1 MANILIFIGHL
12 HIFFD
17 KMSFQIFPYICIC
30 LFKIFI
36 YIFDLLVVLVL
47 SCSLWDLVSRPGI
60 EPGLPALGAWSLSH
74 RPPRKSL
81 PFVFFF

>member
-17 KMSFQIFPYICIC
+17 KMSFQIFPYIFIC

-36 YIFDLLVVLVL
+36 YIFDLLVVLGL
-47 SCSLWDLVSRPGI
+47 SCSLWDLVS
-60 EPGLPALGAWSLSH
+60 
-74 RPPRKSL
+74 
-81 PFVFFF
+81 